1 MDLNKTLNEL
11 EGVVTW
17 GEPEYNSHLVTTCH
31 RLRTVPIGEF
41 SIEDLRIMIG
51 QQIGLLWLVPLG
63 LVAVEADPLAEGD
76 FYPGDLLRSLLRI
89 DRSFWIR
96 HTVWCRRLI
105 SVVRSLDEV
114 PEEISEEVARFI
126 AEP

>member
-11 EGVVTW
+11 EGVAW
-17 GEPEYNSHLVTTCH
+17 GEPEYHSHIVTTCH
-31 RLRTVPIGEF
+31 RLRRVPIGEF

-89 DRSFWIR
+89 DRSFWQR
-96 HTVWCRRLI
+96 HAVWRRRLV

-114 PEEISEEVARFI
+114 PEEVSEDVARFI
-126 AEP
+126 AAS